1 LLQQNRPREAL
12 IEMQRE
18 TDNGYRHCGLA
29 LVLGALGRM
38 SESDSELTDAEKD
51 FAQEKAYWI
60 AAVYSARNDAD
71 QAFAWLD
78 RAFRQHDDGLL
89 WIKGEPQLKNIVSD
103 PRYKA
108 LIRKLKLPE

>member
-1 LLQQNRPREAL
+1 MFASAKGFVPMSCKDRSIRIGIYRRQEALLGSVLLQQNRPREAL

-29 LVLGALGRM
+29 LALGALGRM
-38 SESDSELTDAEKD
+38 SESDSELTNAEKD

-60 AAVYSARNDAD
+60 AAVYSARNEAD

-78 RAFRQHDDGLL
+78 RAFR
-89 WIKGEPQLKNIVSD
+89 
-103 PRYKA
+103 
-108 LIRKLKLPE
+108 